1 MNNSQTTFLWKNIKK
16 HRKEKGFTQEKLA
29 KLAEISY
36 TTLTKIEIWVI
47 KEPSVFTI
55 AKIAKVL
62 DINIE
67 TLLHQGK

>member
-1 MNNSQTTFLWKNIKK
+1 MNNSQTTFLWKKIKK
-16 HRKEKGFTQEKLA
+16 HRKENGFTQEKLA

-67 TLLHQGK
+67 TLLHQDK

>member
-16 HRKEKGFTQEKLA
+16 HRKENGFTQEKLA

-67 TLLHQGK
+67 TLLHQDK